1 MAELLDT
8 KVRRKAGLTALLA
21 DDTNAYVCRLDHGDV
36 VPTVADTAYAFP
48 SEGTDEPGY
57 VGLLGGC
64 ATAGDYCRELYG
76 EGYEL
81 RFVRV

>member
-8 KVRRKAGLTALLA
+8 KVGRKTGLTALLA
-21 DDTNAYVCRLDHGDV
+21 DDTDSYVCRLDHGDV
-36 VPTVADTAYAFP
+36 VPTVADAAYALL
-48 SEGTDEPGY
+48 SENTNEPGY
-57 VGLLGGC
+57 VGLLGRS

-81 RFVRV
+81 GFVRV